1 VYRDGTGCPFWY
13 WENDY
18 IKKIGENGTND
29 APVGDEL
36 MMQGGESMKQSGDGC
51 NCIALVNEA
60 RKLLGIGKELV
71 SVLKGICMVGVCM
84 LVVMVINL
92 IVNVFK

>member
-1 VYRDGTGCPFWY
+1 
-13 WENDY
+13 
-18 IKKIGENGTND
+18 
-29 APVGDEL
+29 
-36 MMQGGESMKQSGDGC
+36 
-51 NCIALVNEA
+51 VNEA